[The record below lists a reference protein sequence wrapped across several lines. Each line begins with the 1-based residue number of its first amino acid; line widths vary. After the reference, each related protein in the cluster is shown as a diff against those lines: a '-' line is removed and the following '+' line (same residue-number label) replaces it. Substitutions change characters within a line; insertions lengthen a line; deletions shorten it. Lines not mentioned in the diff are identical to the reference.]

1 MEEPYKLPNITI
13 KFLKYSASLI
23 NKHLFLINN
32 TDYKSTVMLSIDSTM
47 LSFNHS
53 LSTSTLL
60 MWREMC
66 RIYVGLFLVACQVIY
81 NAVPGLAFSIHAQE
95 VRQVV
100 KGAGMYFCAS
110 PLWMI

>member
-1 MEEPYKLPNITI
+1 
-13 KFLKYSASLI
+13 
-23 NKHLFLINN
+23 
-32 TDYKSTVMLSIDSTM
+32 
-47 LSFNHS
+47 
-53 LSTSTLL
+53 
-60 MWREMC
+60 MC

-110 PLWMI
+110 PL